1 MPNLPSPNESCP
13 PLKPSRSG
21 RLDTIDLVNFYQKTG
36 EERMSTAEQLKRPCL
51 KGGVGEE

>member
-1 MPNLPSPNESCP
+1 MPNLPSPNESYP

-36 EERMSTAEQLKRPCL
+36 EERMPAAEQMNRPCL
-51 KGGVGEE
+51 MGGVGEE